1 MPLPFLRPTWAEV
14 DLNKYKAN
22 LLKIRG
28 MVGPD
33 VKILAVLKANA
44 YGHGAVELGKFAE
57 QNSLCQFF
65 GVASVE
71 EGMELRQAGLQTPI
85 LVLGSIYPFE
95 AFEYAIKNRLAVT
108 IASMDAARAVAD
120 IAAKLGMKALCHVKQ
135 DTGMGRIGTRRG
147 GVMAILEFLDKNPHV
162 ILDGLY
168 THLSSAD
175 CDPDYTEEQ
184 IGYFRDTLTGVRLH
198 GLHINTCH
206 LSATPGMMR
215 RPDTFLDMVRPG
227 HAEFG
232 LHEGFEPIL
241 SLKTRIVYVKDVA
254 AGTSIS
260 YGRSFVCPKPMRVA
274 TIALGY
280 GDGFLRS
287 LSNKAPVL
295 VRGQRCR
302 VLGNITMDMCMVDI
316 TDVPGAAVGDE
327 VVAAGRQGQQEIR
340 FDELA
345 RLAGTIDYELTT
357 LIMPRVPRFYKK

>member
-14 DLNKYKAN
+14 DLNKFQTN

-28 MVGPD
+28 MVAPD

-71 EGMELRQAGLQTPI
+71 EGIELRQAGLQMPT

-108 IASMDAARAVAD
+108 IASMDAAHAVAD

-147 GVMAILEFLDKNPHV
+147 GVMPTLEFLDKNPHV

-206 LSATPGMMR
+206 LSATPGMIH

-232 LHEGFEPIL
+232 LEDGFEPIL

-260 YGRSFVCPKPMRVA
+260 YRRSFISPKPMRVA
-274 TIALGY
+274 TIPLGY

-287 LSNKAPVL
+287 LSNKAQVL

-302 VLGNITMDMCMVDI
+302 VLGNITMDMCMIDI
-316 TDVPGAAVGDE
+316 TDVPGATVGDE
-327 VVAAGRQGQQEIR
+327 VVVAGKQGQEEIR
-340 FDELA
+340 FKELA
-345 RLAGTIDYELTT
+345 SLAGTIDYELTT
-357 LIMPRVPRFYKK
+357 LIMPRVPRFYKR

>member
-14 DLNKYKAN
+14 DLNKFKAN
-22 LLKIRG
+22 LLKVRE

-33 VKILAVLKANA
+33 VKILALLKANA
-44 YGHGAVELGKFAE
+44 YGHGAVELGQFAE
-57 QNSLCQFF
+57 KNSLCQYF

-71 EGMELRQAGLQTPI
+71 EGMELRQAGLQMPT

-120 IAAKLGMKALCHVKQ
+120 VAAKTGIKALCHVKQ

-147 GVMAILEFLDKNPHV
+147 GVLPILEFLDKNPHV

-168 THLSSAD
+168 SHLSSAD

-184 IGYFRDTLTGVRLH
+184 IGYFRDTLTGVSLQ

-215 RPDTFLDMVRPG
+215 RPDTFFDMVRPG

-232 LHEGFEPIL
+232 LEKGFEPIL
-241 SLKTRIVYVKDVA
+241 ALKTRIVYVKDVA
-254 AGTSIS
+254 EGASLS
-260 YGRSFVCPKPMRVA
+260 YGRSFICPKAMRVG
-274 TIALGY
+274 TIPLGY

-287 LSNKAPVL
+287 LSNKAQVL
-295 VRGQRCR
+295 VRGRRCR
-302 VLGNITMDMCMVDI
+302 VLGNITMDMCMIDI
-316 TDVPGAAVGDE
+316 TDVPGAMVGDE
-327 VVAAGRQGQQEIR
+327 VTVAGKQGEEEIR
-340 FDELA
+340 FSELA
-345 RLAGTIDYELTT
+345 QLAGTIDYELTT